1 MKNSQNSLSGRNT
14 VRKIKQHAKEAGVLA
29 LSITA
34 GALPTAGTA
43 AEAATKHSKS
53 EVNKRTPIA
62 LLEKRTEKRINQ
74 DKVVA
79 FYDGTLT
86 ISPSET
92 PSTGGAPYVPETGG
106 ASYSSKAVVIE
117 NPLIVYRGN
126 PRDNLDHKRL
136 LGGDFA
142 FGSIGRASSQAD
154 VTLYPFDAKEM
165 HFHPSDGGLYRGY
178 PLYSALNYT
187 NFQKL
192 ADGGHNFIRVGL
204 ETTPQK

>member
-1 MKNSQNSLSGRNT
+1 MKNSPNVRNA
-14 VRKIKQHAKEAGVLA
+14 VQKIKSNAKEIGALTLVVAAGVLPV
-29 LSITA
+29 S
-34 GALPTAGTA
+34 GT
-43 AEAATKHSKS
+43 AEAATKHGKP
-53 EVNKRTPIA
+53 ELHKRAPIT

-86 ISPSET
+86 ISPSDT
-92 PSTGGAPYVPETGG
+92 PSTGGAPYAPETGG
-106 ASYSSKAVVIE
+106 ASYSPKTVVIE

-126 PRDNLDHKRL
+126 PRDDLDHKRL

-154 VTLYPFDAKEM
+154 VTLYPFDAQEM

-178 PLYSALNYT
+178 PLYSVLNYT

-192 ADGGHNFIRVGL
+192 ADGGHNFVRVGL